1 MITTTGLVLILNTTM
16 ILVNLTVLMVNSS
29 HIIKEI
35 KENKGD

>member
-1 MITTTGLVLILNTTM
+1 M

-35 KENKGD
+35 KETKGD

>member
-1 MITTTGLVLILNTTM
+1 MFTTTGLILILNTTM

-35 KENKGD
+35 KETKGD